1 MVSKRR
7 GRSHHKPTLFSGLNP
22 LWGLLDGGTGSK
34 AFWECQPSVTHKTQ
48 NVPTNPQHQHIS
60 PQKSKGRNTSSV
72 NSRKYSQFQ
81 CPAGRIY
88 WNTEL
93 FCSRSKPIPLC
104 GVKCPTCAAELQLAH
119 EHDVM
124 LLPAPTDLS
133 QLHGEGNDTTTRP
146 GKGIRESF
154 LLRHGGWTRRMEVQA
169 GCICSPCHNVKR
181 EQSPS
186 WCPGNSPESCKVGY
200 RKLQVFF

>member
-22 LWGLLDGGTGSK
+22 LSGLLDGGTDSK
-34 AFWECQPSVTHKTQ
+34 AFWGCQPSVTHKTQ
-48 NVPTNPQHQHIS
+48 NVPTNPQHQQIS
-60 PQKSKGRNTSSV
+60 PQKSKGQNTSSV

-93 FCSRSKPIPLC
+93 LLQIKANSSLWWEVPNLCSR
-104 GVKCPTCAAELQLAH
+104 TAASSWTWTSCDASSS
-119 EHDVM
+119 
-124 LLPAPTDLS
+124 P
-133 QLHGEGNDTTTRP
+133 
-146 GKGIRESF
+146 KGMTPQQGLGRESAF
-154 LLRHGGWTRRMEVQA
+154 LLQHGGWTRRMEVQA

-181 EQSPS
+181 EHSPS

-200 RKLQVFF
+200 RKVQVFF